1 LEKRADPS
9 RLTHASNEEG
19 SFMQPRAS
27 TLIRRSRRDFTAPG
41 RAAAVAL
48 AGGLFFADLPAQ
60 AQGQSQRKPAAEQ
73 SGVRVAD
80 IAGRYIFLREE
91 GSDTGCMVTLHQQ
104 PRGRG
109 AYRAQLAPACRD
121 NGLVI
126 FDPVRW
132 SVDRGRIALQARK
145 GHRILFERDASG
157 DWRRSDQTKARPLS
171 LRRI

>member
-1 LEKRADPS
+1 
-9 RLTHASNEEG
+9 
-19 SFMQPRAS
+19 MQPMAS
-27 TLIRRSRRDFTAPG
+27 TPIRRPRRDFAAPG

-73 SGVRVAD
+73 SGGRVAD

-91 GSDTGCMVTLHQQ
+91 DRDTGCMVTLHEQA
-104 PRGRG
+104 RGGG

-132 SVDRGRIALQARK
+132 SIDRGRIALQARK
-145 GHRILFERDASG
+145 GHKVLFERDASG
-157 DWRRSDQTKARPLS
+157 VWRRADQKAKPLAM
-171 LRRI
+171 RRI